1 MSANK
6 NNNATAETKVVKS
19 HHPAPLTFVE
29 NLIAGGSAGIIECL
43 IMYPLDVVKTIQQ
56 LEVGKGQKTFNVLFD
71 LIKREKFGIYRGIIS
86 PLLME
91 TPKRA
96 IKFTGFSTFKPFFQD
111 KNGHVSM
118 LGAMISGSAAGMTEA
133 FVVVPFELVKIRMQA
148 RDNVGR
154 YLNSADAVQKIFKQ
168 EGAMAFY
175 RGFGSTLWRNGVW
188 NATYFGIIH
197 YWKEIYQP
205 SEEWRTGWRSK
216 FRNFF
221 IGMVGGIVATTFN
234 TPFDVV
240 KSRFQNTPGKPP
252 GTWPSLFKV
261 YKNEGYRALWKGY
274 VPKVLRLGPG
284 GGILFLVFDAVSDM
298 LRKRRG
304 VA

>member
-1 MSANK
+1 MSAN
-6 NNNATAETKVVKS
+6 NNNNNVVVQQK
-19 HHPAPLTFVE
+19 HHPAPLTFWE
-29 NLIAGGSAGIIECL
+29 NLIAGGSAGIIECM
-43 IMYPLDVVKTIQQ
+43 IMYPLDVVKTLQQ
-56 LEVGKGQKTFNVLFD
+56 LEVGKGQGTFKVLID
-71 LIKREKFGIYRGIIS
+71 LIKKEKLGIYRGIIS

-96 IKFTGFSTFKPFFQD
+96 IKFTGFATFKPFFQD
-111 KNGHVSM
+111 KNGHVS
-118 LGAMISGSAAGMTEA
+118 LHGAMISGSAAGMTEA

-148 RDNVGR
+148 RENLGK
-154 YLNSADAVQKIFKQ
+154 YTNTLDAVQKIFRQ
-168 EGAMAFY
+168 EGGMAFY
-175 RGFGSTLWRNGVW
+175 RGFESTLWRNGVW

-197 YWKEIYQP
+197 YLKEIYQP
-205 SEEWRTGWRSK
+205 SEPWRSGWRNK
-216 FRNFF
+216 VRNFF
-221 IGMVGGIVATTFN
+221 AGMIGGIVATTLN

-252 GTWPSLFKV
+252 GTWTSLIKV

-284 GGILFLVFDAVSDM
+284 GGILFLVFDGVSDYF
-298 LRKRRG
+298 RKRRG